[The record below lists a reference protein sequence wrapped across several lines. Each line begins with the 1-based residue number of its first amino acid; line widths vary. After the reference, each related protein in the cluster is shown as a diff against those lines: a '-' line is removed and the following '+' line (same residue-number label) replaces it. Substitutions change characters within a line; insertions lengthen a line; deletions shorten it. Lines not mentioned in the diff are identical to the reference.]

1 MIPLFYELCYIES
14 LFMQMTKMKLQDKR
28 TKQTNEI
35 LNGMKVLKL
44 YAWEI
49 AFSERLLDVRD
60 EELSKILRISYYIS
74 GTVISLT
81 CAPIM
86 VCI

>member
-1 MIPLFYELCYIES
+1 MK
-14 LFMQMTKMKLQDKR
+14 KMSLQDKR

-35 LNGMKVLKL
+35 LNGIKVLKL
-44 YAWEI
+44 YAWEQV
-49 AFSERLLDVRD
+49 FEERLLEVRD

-81 CAPIM
+81 CAPIL
-86 VCI
+86 VSNGQLGFY